1 MVRGSGSHLRGKRP
15 VSNGADSQLMAQFNV
30 EVDQHLAA
38 IEPVLGRAEPEAL
51 TRSDIDL
58 LFREFHSIK
67 GLARVVAADGMERLT
82 HEAESL
88 LSPVRSG
95 DRSFDTTIQE
105 PLIAATDALRDALAE
120 PLGWQAPIKII
131 EALRAAT
138 AAIGPD
144 GSSENTSDEAGNE
157 PWRFLGDDLDLL
169 RAFAELLDESFPPLR
184 KRSSVGTKTASVR
197 QSTPSPLRARAWAST
212 ASGSSRNASRFKPAP
227 NACAPSPG

>member
-1 MVRGSGSHLRGKRP
+1 MVRGSGSHLTGERP

-30 EVDQHLAA
+30 EVDQHLSA
-38 IEPVLGRAEPEAL
+38 IEPVLGMAEPEAL

-105 PLIAATDALRDALAE
+105 PLIATLSLVTR
-120 PLGWQAPIKII
+120 
-131 EALRAAT
+131 
-138 AAIGPD
+138 
-144 GSSENTSDEAGNE
+144 
-157 PWRFLGDDLDLL
+157 
-169 RAFAELLDESFPPLR
+169 
-184 KRSSVGTKTASVR
+184 
-197 QSTPSPLRARAWAST
+197 
-212 ASGSSRNASRFKPAP
+212 
-227 NACAPSPG
+227 